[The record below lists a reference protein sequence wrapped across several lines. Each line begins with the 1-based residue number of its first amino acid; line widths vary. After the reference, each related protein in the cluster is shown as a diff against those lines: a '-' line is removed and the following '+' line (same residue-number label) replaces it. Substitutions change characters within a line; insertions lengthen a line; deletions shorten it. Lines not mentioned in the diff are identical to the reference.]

1 MKKAYTNLEVKFE
14 YIADIVSTSAEVET
28 GRIPFISFGD
38 TPDNGQKNLSPWQKM
53 AYNQND

>member
-28 GRIPFISFGD
+28 GRIPFISFCD
-38 TPDNGQKNLSPWQKM
+38 TPVPGQANLSTWQRM